1 MWKDPI
7 VEEIRDA
14 GAKLA
19 EECGY
24 DLHAF
29 ADMLRKHQK
38 DANWTIVSVDYLK
51 KLRMKTESVQT
62 AKDMG

>member
-24 DLHAF
+24 DPHVF

-38 DANWTIVSVDYLK
+38 EAGWPIVSIDYLERVK
-51 KLRMKTESVQT
+51 MRR
-62 AKDMG
+62 AKI

>member
-1 MWKDPI
+1 MCKDPI
-7 VEEIRDA
+7 VEEVRNA

-29 ADMLRKHQK
+29 ADMLRRHQGE
-38 DANWTIVSVDYLK
+38 ANWPIVSVDYLK
-51 KLRMKTESVQT
+51 KLKVKARDE
-62 AKDMG
+62 

>member
-7 VEEIRDA
+7 VEEVRNA
-14 GAKLA
+14 GARLA

-29 ADMLRKHQK
+29 ADMLRRHQSES
-38 DANWTIVSVDYLK
+38 NWPIVSVDYLK
-51 KLRMKTESVQT
+51 ELKVKAGKV
-62 AKDMG
+62 